1 MKAPKILLAGLL
13 ALSTAGAAQ
22 AQTIIHIT
30 GSTAFRSAVHTAIT
44 HIMTNFT
51 YGYSGASFT
60 GASQAIFHGTV
71 LTTNGT
77 QIGPVYIKTSW
88 SGSLAGIETVSQAF
102 PSTVSTFLTNT
113 TPMSTG
119 GTSGAAA
126 NYDPAVQPEVC
137 MNDGFQYD
145 SQYPLPALTE
155 TSVGVVSF
163 TFVKNAE
170 GLANAHAAAG
180 LTNMTPLL
188 AQALW
193 ENGFLPLS
201 MWTGNTNDVN
211 TLVYAIGRD
220 PDSGT
225 RKTAFLET
233 GIQTFVSAPPVYATV
248 IQYAPTNS
256 SGQLVGPNAGPITSQ
271 GFWPAETID
280 NISFPEAD
288 GGYSS
293 GGQLATA
300 LSATSPYIYVG
311 YLGLS
316 DDATLTGNVGTGA
329 NLSYNGVPYSH
340 AAAENGQYTYW
351 TYEFLGYL
359 PSYISTIANAQTVA
373 DTLASQI
380 ANENLSG
387 VGESLTSMTVSRQQ
401 EGGIVTP

>member
-1 MKAPKILLAGLL
+1 MKAPKILIAGLL
-13 ALSTAGAAQ
+13 ALSTAGVAQ
-22 AQTIIHIT
+22 AQTVIHIT

-44 HIMTNFT
+44 HMMTNFT
-51 YGYSGASFT
+51 YGYSGTSFT
-60 GASQAIFHGTV
+60 GASQAIFKGTAV
-71 LTTNGT
+71 TTNGT
-77 QIGPVYIKTSW
+77 QIPVIIKTSW
-88 SGSLAGIETVSQAF
+88 SGSLAGIETVSQAY

-113 TPMSTG
+113 TPTSAG
-119 GTSGAAA
+119 GTPSAPA
-126 NYDPAVQPEVC
+126 NYDPPVQPEVC

-155 TSVGVVSF
+155 TSVGAVSF
-163 TFVKNAE
+163 TFVKNEA
-170 GLANAHAAAG
+170 GLTNTHAAAG

-193 ENGFLPLS
+193 ENGYLPLS
-201 MWTGNTNDVN
+201 MWTGNTNDLN

-233 GIQTFVSAPPVYATV
+233 GIQTFISAPPVYSDV
-248 IQYAPTNS
+248 IQYAPTNG
-256 SGQLVGPNAGPITSQ
+256 SGQLVGPNAGPIASQ
-271 GFWPAETID
+271 GFWPPESID
-280 NISFPEAD
+280 NLSFPEGD
-288 GGYSS
+288 GGYNS

-300 LSATSPYIYVG
+300 LSAASPYIYVS

-316 DDATLTGNVGTGA
+316 DDATLTGNIGLGA
-329 NLSYNGVPYSH
+329 NLSYNGVAYSH

-373 DTLASQI
+373 DTLAHQI
-380 ANENLSG
+380 ATENLTG
-387 VGESLTSMTVSRQQ
+387 VGESLTSMNVSRQQ